1 MLYGRLGL
9 KNDGLARSYC
19 CSSLSFLFC
28 HVLWSCDFLGNAVRW
43 LLLIPFV
50 LLVNAKSPCT
60 ISDFYAITWLGDPSL
75 RHSQL
80 SMWLSINGDN
90 CSSDQLVVIW
100 NNLAMWVGSADSA
113 ELRGKILYFYS
124 RAMERE
130 KK

>member
-1 MLYGRLGL
+1 M
-9 KNDGLARSYC
+9 
-19 CSSLSFLFC
+19 
-28 HVLWSCDFLGNAVRW
+28 RW

-60 ISDFYAITWLGDPSL
+60 ISDFYAISWIHQPSL
-75 RHSQL
+75 RHEQL
-80 SMWLSINGDN
+80 SMWLTKNGGN

-100 NNLAMWVGSADSA
+100 NNLAMWAGAADSS
-113 ELRGKILYFYS
+113 ELRAKILYFYA